1 MNLYPASFTGP
12 ASRISSPGLRTAQLS
27 PQLNSTYYF
36 RKTPYFNKTLIA
48 LSMGL
53 SFMASP
59 IFAQEAEPAAEAEA
73 QSAGQLEVIT
83 VNARRRKESMQ
94 ETPIAV
100 SAFSAKE
107 LERRGIESTQ
117 DLDRV
122 TPSLQFAT
130 SGQLSGNNSAAVVFI
145 RGVGQLDPT
154 SSVDPGVGIYVDD
167 VYMGR
172 STGGAMDFKDIA
184 SVEVLRGPQGTL
196 FGRNTI
202 GGAVLV
208 RSADPSEDFGG
219 KARVRIG
226 DDNLTEAFVA
236 VDLPINDELLSR
248 FSAGMRKRDGYV
260 TREFD
265 GQDLGNDNT
274 YTLIGTLQ
282 YKPSEEFKVTIRGD
296 FTDEDEHGSPFVF
309 AGINES
315 SPVAAI
321 VSVAAGCPGA
331 TIPFAPIVPGDP
343 RFGAPNVP
351 NINDPRCAN
360 DFQNKGEYINGGTAP
375 VESTLTAWGLS
386 AAMEWEIN
394 KQYTFK
400 SISAYRST
408 DWTGIRDADNTPLEL
423 ITTDV
428 ASKSE
433 QFSQEFQV
441 LFENDKLSGIA
452 GLFYFDESSDDRL
465 SIFLSFPPSPP
476 VISSLIS
483 GGPGTRDLQVIHL
496 ETESFAAFTEWTYS
510 LTDDLSFSGGLRYTE
525 DDKGFQ
531 GTIMNLF
538 PSTLPDPSPL
548 PTLATSEGGPLFILD
563 KPFSDTYSATTGSA
577 SVRYKLDE
585 NINTYL
591 SYSSSF
597 KSGGFNSRYNAPT
610 PGNLP
615 ISFGEEEVT
624 SWEVG
629 LKADVTNNLRIN
641 AAAFMSEYKD
651 IQLIFRQGVVP
662 LLFNAGSASID
673 GFELEFT
680 YIPTS
685 NLMIEGGFSYL
696 KDTIDSVTEVS
707 GAAATITP
715 DNSLPLTP
723 EWQGNI
729 GVSYSMPVGN
739 NYELTSRLDVSYTDS
754 QYFDSSNTE
763 LVAQNDAVT
772 YVTASVKLDNVISYW
787 DLTFGIN
794 NLTDERFLE
803 QGNASLATLGYAEVI
818 YARPRNW
825 FLSFSTEF

>member
-1 MNLYPASFTGP
+1 MNL
-12 ASRISSPGLRTAQLS
+12 LS
-27 PQLNSTYYF
+27 PLFSNKPVSNNSTDLNIARLSRRY
-36 RKTPYFNKTLIA
+36 KSSELFNKTLIA
-48 LSMGL
+48 TSIGL
-53 SFMASP
+53 SFIVSNT
-59 IFAQEAEPAAEAEA
+59 FAQDVTPAEDVKADA
-73 QSAGQLEVIT
+73 QLEVIT
-83 VNARRRKESMQ
+83 VNARRRAENMQ
-94 ETPIAV
+94 ETPIAI

-172 STGGAMDFKDIA
+172 SAGGAMDFKDIA

-208 RSADPSEDFGG
+208 RSAEPFEDFGG

-226 DDNLTEAFVA
+226 EDNLKEAFVA
-236 VDLPINDELLSR
+236 VDLPISDELLTR

-260 TREFD
+260 IREFD
-265 GQDLGNDNT
+265 GQDLGNDDT
-274 YTLIGTLQ
+274 YTLNGTIQ
-282 YKPSEEFKVTIRGD
+282 YQPSEDFKVTIRGD
-296 FTDEDEHGSPFVF
+296 FTEEDENGSPFVF

-315 SPVAAI
+315 APVAAI

-351 NINDPRCAN
+351 NIDDARCAN
-360 DFQNKGEYINGGTAP
+360 DFQGKGDFTNGGTAP
-375 VESTLTAWGLS
+375 VESTLTGWGLS
-386 AAMEWEIN
+386 AALEWHVNE
-394 KQYTFK
+394 QFTLK
-400 SISAYRST
+400 SISAHRST
-408 DWTGIRDADNTPLEL
+408 EWTGIRDADNTPFDML
-423 ITTDV
+423 TTDV
-428 ASKSE
+428 ASDSE
-433 QFSQEFQV
+433 QFSQELQV
-441 LFENDKLSGIA
+441 LYENDNLSGIA
-452 GLFYFDESSDDRL
+452 GLYYFDESSDDRL
-465 SIFLSFPPSPP
+465 SILLAFPPAPP
-476 VISSLIS
+476 YIASLLN

-496 ETESFAAFTEWTYS
+496 ETESYALFSEWAYTVN
-510 LTDDLSFSGGLRYTE
+510 DDLSFSAGLRYTE
-525 DDKGFQ
+525 DDKRFQ

-538 PSTLPDPSPL
+538 PATLPDPSPL

-563 KPFSDTYSATTGSA
+563 KMFSDTYSATTGSA
-577 SVRYKLDE
+577 SVRYKLDD

-610 PGNLP
+610 EGNLP
-615 ISFGEEEVT
+615 ISFGEEEVS
-624 SWEVG
+624 SWEAGV
-629 LKADVTNNLRIN
+629 KADVTNNLRIN
-641 AAAFMSEYKD
+641 VAAFMSEYKD

-680 YIPTS
+680 YIPS
-685 NLMIEGGFSYL
+685 NNLMLEGGFSYL
-696 KDTIDSVTEVS
+696 KDTIDSITDID

-723 EWQGNI
+723 EWQGNL
-729 GVSYSMPVGN
+729 GASYAVEVGD
-739 NYELTSRLDVSYTDS
+739 NYELTSRIDISYTDS

-763 LVAQNDAVT
+763 LVAQSDAVT
-772 YVTASVKLDNVISYW
+772 YITASIKLDNLVNYW
-787 DLTFGIN
+787 DVTLGIN

>member
-1 MNLYPASFTGP
+1 MNL
-12 ASRISSPGLRTAQLS
+12 LS
-27 PQLNSTYYF
+27 PLFWGKTISHQSTDLNTVRSSRRYKSSRF
-36 RKTPYFNKTLIA
+36 FNKTLMATSI
-48 LSMGL
+48 GL
-53 SFMASP
+53 SFIASNT
-59 IFAQEAEPAAEAEA
+59 FAQEVAQAEEVQADV
-73 QSAGQLEVIT
+73 QLEVIT
-83 VNARRRKESMQ
+83 VNARRRSENMQ
-94 ETPIAV
+94 ETPIAI

-172 STGGAMDFKDIA
+172 SAGGAMDFKDIA

-208 RSADPSEDFGG
+208 RSAEPSEDFGG

-226 DDNLTEAFVA
+226 EDNLKEGFFA
-236 VDLPINDELLSR
+236 VDLPISDELLTR

-260 TREFD
+260 IREFD
-265 GQDLGNDNT
+265 GQDLGNDDT
-274 YTLIGTLQ
+274 YTLNGTIQ
-282 YKPSEEFKVTIRGD
+282 YQPNEDFKVTIRGD
-296 FTDEDEHGSPFVF
+296 FTEEDENGSPFVF

-315 SPVAAI
+315 APVAAI

-331 TIPFAPIVPGDP
+331 TMPFAPIVPGDP

-351 NINDPRCAN
+351 SIDDARCAN
-360 DFQNKGEYINGGTAP
+360 DFQGKGDFTNGGSAP
-375 VESTLTAWGLS
+375 VESTLTGWGLS
-386 AAMEWEIN
+386 GALEWQVN
-394 KQYTFK
+394 KEFTLK
-400 SISAYRST
+400 SITAHRST
-408 DWTGIRDADNTPLEL
+408 EWTGIRDADNTPFDML
-423 ITTDV
+423 TTDV
-428 ASKSE
+428 ASDSE
-433 QFSQEFQV
+433 QFSQELQV
-441 LFENDKLSGIA
+441 LYENDNLSGIA
-452 GLFYFDESSDDRL
+452 GLYYFDESSDDRL
-465 SIFLSFPPSPP
+465 SILLAFPPAPP
-476 VISSLIS
+476 YIASLLN

-496 ETESFAAFTEWTYS
+496 ETESYAVFSEWAYTVN
-510 LTDDLSFSGGLRYTE
+510 DDLSFSAGLRYTE
-525 DDKGFQ
+525 DDKRFQ

-538 PSTLPDPSPL
+538 PATLPDPDPL
-548 PTLATSEGGPLFILD
+548 PTLATSEGGPLFIFN
-563 KPFSDTYSATTGSA
+563 KMFEDTYSATTGSA
-577 SVRYKLDE
+577 SVRYKLDK

-610 PGNLP
+610 AGNEP
-615 ISFGEEEVT
+615 ISFGEEEVS

-629 LKADVTNNLRIN
+629 VKADVTNNLRIN

-680 YIPTS
+680 YIPTG

-696 KDTIDSVTEVS
+696 NDKIDSVTDID

-723 EWQGNI
+723 ELQGNV
-729 GVSYSMPVGN
+729 GASYAVEVGD
-739 NYELTSRLDVSYTDS
+739 NYELTTRIDVSYTDS

-763 LVAQNDAVT
+763 LVAQSESVT
-772 YVTASVKLDNVISYW
+772 YVTASIKLDNLVNYW
-787 DLTFGIN
+787 DVTFGIN

-825 FLSFSTEF
+825 FLSLSTEF

>member
-1 MNLYPASFTGP
+1 MPFYTDLSANHHSAITPTV
-12 ASRISSPGLRTAQLS
+12 TAESL
-27 PQLNSTYYF
+27 TI
-36 RKTPYFNKTLIA
+36 FNKSFRTSLIA
-48 LSMGL
+48 ASIGL
-53 SFMASP
+53 SFIAGNT
-59 IFAQEAEPAAEAEA
+59 FAQEEA
-73 QSAGQLEVIT
+73 QGQEVQADAQLEVIT
-83 VNARRRKESMQ
+83 VNARRRQENMQ
-94 ETPIAV
+94 ETPIAI

-172 STGGAMDFKDIA
+172 SAGGAMDFKDIA

-226 DDNLTEAFVA
+226 EDNLKEGFVA
-236 VDLPINDELLSR
+236 VDLPINDELLTR
-248 FSAGMRKRDGYV
+248 FSAGTRKRDGYV
-260 TREFD
+260 TRAFD

-274 YTLIGTLQ
+274 YTLNGTVLYQ
-282 YKPSEEFKVTIRGD
+282 PNEEFKITLRGD
-296 FTDEDEHGSPFVF
+296 FTEEDENGSPFVF
-309 AGINES
+309 AGVNETA
-315 SPVAAI
+315 PVAAI

-331 TIPFAPIVPGDP
+331 TIPFAPLAPGDP

-351 NINDPRCAN
+351 NIDDARCAN
-360 DFQNKGEYINGGTAP
+360 DYQNKGDYTNGGVAP

-386 AAMEWEIN
+386 TALEWELD
-394 KQYTFK
+394 KQFTFK

-408 DWTGIRDADNTPLEL
+408 EWTGIRDADNTPLEL

-428 ASKSE
+428 ASDSE

-441 LFENDKLSGIA
+441 LYDNDKVSGIA
-452 GLFYFDESSDDRL
+452 GLYYFDESSDDRL
-465 SIFLSFPPSPP
+465 SIFLGFPPSPT
-476 VISSLIS
+476 VISSLLS

-496 ETESFAAFTEWTYS
+496 ETESFAVFSEWAYALS
-510 LTDDLSFSGGLRYTE
+510 DDLSFSGGLRYTE
-525 DDKGFQ
+525 DDKRFQ

-538 PSTLPDPSPL
+538 PSSDPDPSPL
-548 PTLATSEGGPLFILD
+548 PTLATSEGGPLFIFD
-563 KPFSDTYSATTGSA
+563 KLFSDTYSATTGSA
-577 SVRYKLDE
+577 SVRYTLAD
-585 NINTYL
+585 NINSYL

-610 PGNLP
+610 AGNLP
-615 ISFGEEEVT
+615 ISFGEEEVS

-629 LKADVTNNLRIN
+629 VKADVTNNLRIN

-680 YIPTS
+680 YIPS
-685 NLMIEGGFSYL
+685 NNLMLEGGFSYL
-696 KDTIDSVTEVS
+696 KDSIDSITDVD

-723 EWQGNI
+723 EWQGNL
-729 GVSYSMPVGN
+729 GASYAVEVGD
-739 NYELTSRLDVSYTDS
+739 NYELTSRIDISYTDS

-763 LVAQNDAVT
+763 LVAQSDAVT
-772 YVTASVKLDNVISYW
+772 YITASIKLDNLVNYW
-787 DLTFGIN
+787 DVTFGIN
-794 NLTDERFLE
+794 NLTNERFLE

>member
-1 MNLYPASFTGP
+1 MNILNPTIACELNGEPRILNKAFLLKELTNRGLKTTLLAASV
-12 ASRISSPGLRTAQLS
+12 GLALLS
-27 PQLNSTYYF
+27 N
-36 RKTPYFNKTLIA
+36 NVV
-48 LSMGL
+48 
-53 SFMASP
+53 
-59 IFAQEAEPAAEAEA
+59 AQEQTPQPVNEADA
-73 QSAGQLEVIT
+73 QLEVIT
-83 VNARRRKESMQ
+83 VNARRRQESMQ

-154 SSVDPGVGIYVDD
+154 SSVDPGVGIYIDD

-172 STGGAMDFKDIA
+172 SAGGAMDFKDIA

-226 DDNLTEAFVA
+226 EDNLREGFVA
-236 VDLPINDELLSR
+236 VDLPVSDELLTR

-274 YTLIGTLQ
+274 YTLNGTVL
-282 YKPSEEFKVTIRGD
+282 YKPSDEFKLTIRGD
-296 FTDEDEHGSPFVF
+296 YTDEDEHGSPFVF
-309 AGINES
+309 AGVNEQA
-315 SPVAAI
+315 PVAAI

-331 TIPFAPIVPGDP
+331 TIPFAPLVPGDP

-351 NINDPRCAN
+351 NIDDARCAN
-360 DFQNKGEYINGGTAP
+360 DFQNKGPYTNGGTAP
-375 VESTLTAWGLS
+375 VESSLTAWGLS

-394 KQYTFK
+394 QQYTVK

-408 DWTGIRDADNTPLEL
+408 EWRGIRDADNTPLEL

-428 ASKSE
+428 ASESE

-441 LFENDKLSGIA
+441 LYENDKLSGIA
-452 GLFYFDESSDDRL
+452 GLYYFDESSDDRL
-465 SIFLSFPPSPP
+465 SIFLGFPPSPP
-476 VISSLIS
+476 VIGSLLA
-483 GGPGTRDLQVIHL
+483 GGPGTRDLQVIRL
-496 ETESFAAFTEWTYS
+496 ETESYAVFTEWAYS
-510 LTDDLSFSGGLRYTE
+510 LSDDLSLSAGLRYTE
-525 DDKGFQ
+525 DDKRFQ

-538 PSTLPDPSPL
+538 PSSAPDPSPL
-548 PTLATSEGGPLFILD
+548 PTLATSEGGPLFIFNKL
-563 KPFSDTYSATTGSA
+563 FSDTYSATTGSA
-577 SVRYKLDE
+577 SARYKLAD

-615 ISFGEEEVT
+615 ISFGEEEVN

-629 LKADVTNNLRIN
+629 IKADVTNNLRIN

-680 YIPTS
+680 YIPTH

-696 KDTIDSVTEVS
+696 KDKIDSVTNID

-729 GVSYSMPVGN
+729 GAAYAIEVGD
-739 NYELTSRLDVSYTDS
+739 NYELTSRIDVSYTDS

-763 LVAQNDAVT
+763 IVAQSDAVT
-772 YVTASVKLDNVISYW
+772 YVTASIKLDNLVSYW
-787 DLTFGIN
+787 DVTFGIN

-803 QGNASLATLGYAEVI
+803 QGNASLETLGYAEAI